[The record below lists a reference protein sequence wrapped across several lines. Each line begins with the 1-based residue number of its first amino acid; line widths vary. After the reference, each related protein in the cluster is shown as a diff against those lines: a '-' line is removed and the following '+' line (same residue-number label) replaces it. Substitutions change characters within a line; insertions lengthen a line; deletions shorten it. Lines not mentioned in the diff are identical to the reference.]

1 MDKLQKENDSLRL
14 DLVLSGMGIP
24 SQTQAPVDL
33 TTTLTPVPAE
43 ELLPLPSSGSNT
55 NTSSS
60 SDSSFT
66 SSPPNLLNEF
76 PDNWDFALADFSDST
91 LLNNQQ
97 DTYLSHAL
105 VPTWNLNQ
113 VLSKEQAQT
122 SLVPS
127 NHNQLFYQYPLLA
140 PALMSVVLSHTMT
153 MSTNELLASARLSPL
168 NNGTMG
174 TFFSE
179 KNPLESST
187 TLNEKDA
194 KAVWDILEPLTLL
207 KERNEKFAKET
218 KNSMVT
224 QHVTNTDEITG
235 LAYLQQSLCR
245 YLCEFIAS
253 NCVTKVCKE
262 KTTLCKRF
270 KQAKRYI
277 TACE

>member
-1 MDKLQKENDSLRL
+1 M
-14 DLVLSGMGIP
+14 V
-24 SQTQAPVDL
+24 
-33 TTTLTPVPAE
+33 
-43 ELLPLPSSGSNT
+43 
-55 NTSSS
+55 
-60 SDSSFT
+60 
-66 SSPPNLLNEF
+66 
-76 PDNWDFALADFSDST
+76 
-91 LLNNQQ
+91 
-97 DTYLSHAL
+97 
-105 VPTWNLNQ
+105 
-113 VLSKEQAQT
+113 
-122 SLVPS
+122 
-127 NHNQLFYQYPLLA
+127 
-140 PALMSVVLSHTMT
+140 
-153 MSTNELLASARLSPL
+153 
-168 NNGTMG
+168 
-174 TFFSE
+174 TFFNE